1 MERTGAT
8 GHGAARAIE
17 RMAQAGLNP
26 RTVLDLAAQV
36 AAHAATDTAALMV
49 TLPTRA
55 GDDRDDVLSRESN
68 GNEVWSIIRD
78 KRVVTLMLRR
88 DDQPKT
94 RTALRVERVIRLTY
108 ADGSVR
114 AIDLK

>member
-1 MERTGAT
+1 MEQDRST
-8 GHGAARAIE
+8 GHGTQRAIE
-17 RMAQAGLNP
+17 RMAQAGLSAG
-26 RTVLDLAAQV
+26 TVLDLAKQV
-36 AAHAATDTAALMV
+36 AAHAAVDTAALMV

-55 GDDRDDVLSRESN
+55 GDDRDDVLTRESN
-68 GNEVWSIIRD
+68 GNEVWTIIRD
-78 KRVVTLMLRR
+78 HRVITLMLRR

-94 RTALRVERVIRLTY
+94 RTALRVERVIKLTY

>member
-1 MERTGAT
+1 MDAT
-8 GHGAARAIE
+8 KHGAERAIE
-17 RMAQAGLNP
+17 RMASAGLRP
-26 RTVLDLAAQV
+26 ERVLDLAGQV
-36 AAHAATDTAALMV
+36 ARTTTTDTACLMV
-49 TLPTRA
+49 RLPATA
-55 GDDRDDVLSRESN
+55 GDDRDDVLTRESN

-78 KRVVTLMLRR
+78 RRVVTLMLRR
-88 DDQPKT
+88 DDQPHT